1 MEDLDKSNDG
11 NVDESNNDILVESD
25 DEEFDESDD
34 NNVDESN
41 DDNVDES
48 NNNELEKFDQMVKKN
63 MDIGEHW
70 YHGLNGKWWWGLP
83 EQEVRSKIA
92 SGQFPRELDQTH
104 HRRKIAVAS
113 IIRNEERDGHLKRFF
128 DCCEKLE
135 EYDDVVYI
143 FIEGDSSDNTYVELK
158 DWLSTK
164 DDYILKKVDRNKPRF
179 PKDRS
184 SGRTKHFAKL
194 RNMLIGYALSIS
206 DVSEV
211 LMIDANYT
219 WKGDLVSSLRNAKAD
234 IVAPLVVMNKSRNG
248 NYIFYDTWAFR
259 KDGRQFSNNYPYI
272 GYSILDK
279 PTNVDSVGGGY
290 LIKRKVLEANVNYNG
305 DRDCEHVG
313 FCQKARRKG
322 FSIKINPKVRIV
334 KGGFKD

>member
-1 MEDLDKSNDG
+1 MEDLDKSNND

-25 DEEFDESDD
+25 NEELDKPNNDILVESDD
-34 NNVDESN
+34 G
-41 DDNVDES
+41 NVDES
-48 NNNELEKFDQMVKKN
+48 NNDELEKFDQMVKRN
-63 MDIGEHW
+63 RDSGEHW

-83 EQEVRSKIA
+83 EQEVRNRIA
-92 SGQFPRELDQTH
+92 FGQFPRELDQTH

-113 IIRNEERDGHLKRFF
+113 IIRNEEHNGHLKRFF

-164 DDYILKKVDRNKPRF
+164 EDYILKKVDRNKPRF

-184 SGRTKHFAKL
+184 AGRTKYFAKL

-211 LMIDANYT
+211 LMIDANYG
-219 WKGDLVSSLRNAKAD
+219 WKGDLVSSLRSTKAD
-234 IVAPLVVMNKSRNG
+234 IAAPLVVLNKTYNG

-259 KDGRQFSNNYPYI
+259 KNDSQFSSNYPYI
-272 GYSILDK
+272 GYSALDK
-279 PTNVDSVGGGY
+279 PTSVDSVGGGY
-290 LIKRKVLEANVNYNG
+290 LIKRKVLEANVKYNG
-305 DRDCEHVG
+305 DRDCEHVY
-313 FCQKARRKG
+313 FCQKARKKG